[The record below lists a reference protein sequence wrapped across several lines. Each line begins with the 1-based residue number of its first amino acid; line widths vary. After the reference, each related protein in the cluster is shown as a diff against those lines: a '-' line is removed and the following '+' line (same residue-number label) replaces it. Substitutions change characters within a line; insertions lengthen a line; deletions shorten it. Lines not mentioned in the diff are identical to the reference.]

1 MKKSESIVRNDFYYK
16 NDLKKGSEKMPLANK
31 LELEQALRARLLV
44 NSISSKDTKH
54 SIVNRT
60 KRLFKKN
67 LRLK

>member
-1 MKKSESIVRNDFYYK
+1 
-16 NDLKKGSEKMPLANK
+16 MPLANK

-60 KRLFKKN
+60 KRLFKKKTSIEVN
-67 LRLK
+67 KHDKFVNFKLY

>member
-1 MKKSESIVRNDFYYK
+1 
-16 NDLKKGSEKMPLANK
+16 MPLANK

-67 LRLK
+67 LRLN